1 MDSRPLLISNATVF
15 DATGGP
21 ARPNTSIL
29 IEEGRI
35 AAVTPAAGQGTHDG
49 ATLIDGTGKFVIPGL
64 IDMHVHVELS
74 GGEDALPAWLGTGV
88 TSVRD
93 VGGAPANL
101 IPLRDAINAG
111 TKTGPRVF
119 TYGPL
124 LDGTPPIFGAAAGA
138 LAPRGG
144 IDPGSLTWT
153 IADAATAEQAVDE
166 LIARGVDGF
175 KLYAGLRPDLVR
187 AFLERIDGR
196 LPVTGHLS
204 RTWASE
210 AIEMGINCLEHVHA
224 TIYQDVV
231 PPEFRHPREE
241 GNGFIP
247 NYWTWLNTGWANAD
261 LGADYVKRFVELL
274 VSRGVAL
281 SPTTVLI
288 TGGMA
293 TREALDEPG
302 LKYTPRGLTQRRAA
316 QMEQA
321 RRLREEAEK
330 AGRPLPPPMALEGA
344 DAETGQRARAKQLEF
359 LKMVYEAG
367 GTVVPST
374 DVGAAPNQ
382 VPGFSLHRELA
393 LFAEAGIPNAAVIE
407 LATRH
412 AARVLR
418 KDDELGTLAPGK
430 RADLLLLTKD
440 PLADIH
446 NTRAIEAVVKDGV
459 TYAPQPL
466 LERAVAGG

>member
-1 MDSRPLLISNATVF
+1 MNDRPLLIRNATVF
-15 DATGGP
+15 DGTGSAPQPATSVLVEAGRVTVVAP
-21 ARPNTSIL
+21 ASQL
-29 IEEGRI
+29 
-35 AAVTPAAGQGTHDG
+35 AAPDG
-49 ATLIDGTGKFVIPGL
+49 ADVIDGTGRFVMPGL

-101 IPLRDAINAG
+101 VPLRDAINAG
-111 TKTGPRVF
+111 EKVGPRVF

-124 LDGTPPIFGAAAGA
+124 LDGIPAIFGRAAGA

-144 IDPGSLTWT
+144 TEADSLTWL
-153 IADAATAEQAVDE
+153 IPDAATAERAVED
-166 LIARGVDGF
+166 LIGRGVDGF
-175 KLYAGLRPDLVR
+175 KLYAGLRPDLLR
-187 AFLERIDGR
+187 LFIERIGGR

-210 AIEMGINCLEHVHA
+210 AIEAGINCLEHVHA

-231 PPEFRHPREE
+231 PPEYRHPREE

-247 NYWTWLNTGWANAD
+247 NYWTWLNTGWANTD
-261 LGADYVKRFVELL
+261 LGADHVRRFVDLL
-274 VSRGVAL
+274 VSRDVAL

-293 TREALDEPG
+293 TREALEEPG
-302 LKYTPRGLTQRRAA
+302 LKYTPKGLADRRAA
-316 QMEQA
+316 QMEQM
-321 RRLREEAEK
+321 RWLREEAEK
-330 AGRPLPPPMALEGA
+330 AGNPLPPPMPLEGA
-344 DAETGQRARAKQLEF
+344 DAGTGVRARANQLEF
-359 LKMVYEAG
+359 LRMVFEAG

-393 LFAEAGIPNAAVIE
+393 LFVEAGIPAADVLR
-407 LATRH
+407 LATH
-412 AARVLR
+412 GAAGVLR
-418 KDDELGTLAPGK
+418 KADEIGSITAGK
-430 RADLLLLTKD
+430 RADLLVLTND
-440 PLADIH
+440 PLVDIH
-446 NTRAIEAVVKDGV
+446 ATRSIDTVIKDGV
-459 TYAPQPL
+459 AYAPQPL
-466 LERAVAGG
+466 LERAVAGV